1 MPSNI
6 DKGKALSAAGE
17 SPVIDR
23 AIWKP
28 LAFSSPN
35 FPSAGSDVYY
45 FSEGH
50 AEQCGSR
57 LPKYLF
63 PSFAFSCHLAAVNL
77 HADPTT
83 EQVFATFS
91 LTTDFSSPATT
102 TDKTFSGGGVTS
114 VVKTLSKS
122 ETNRKSKSYLML
134 PPSALDVFRHLE
146 DDDLEVYDLNN
157 RRWRFG
163 HMVSGSPP
171 MYVLT
176 SGWGHFVSSKML
188 VAGDAVVFV
197 RDADGIIFVGCR
209 RCDGDEC
216 DVMAMN
222 MEAASSSSTT
232 KTLRKKREEPEMVI
246 EAIRWAV
253 EEGEGMVEGRFYP
266 DSKLPVYVV
275 KKEVVETAMSVQ
287 WKRGMRVQKK
297 WERAVGFTC
306 WLHGTVRALS
316 PESIKNPWRMLE
328 VIWDKT
334 TCKRTME
341 NPWDVEPVQALIT
354 EMDKKKKIVDT
365 MPSKIDKG
373 KAPSAAG
380 VSPVID
386 RAIWKPLA
394 FSSPNI
400 PSAGSDVY
408 YFSEGHAEQCGSRLP
423 KYLFPSFAFPCH
435 LAAVN
440 LHSDPTTEQVF
451 ATFSLTTDFSS
462 PATTTAKTFSG
473 SGITSVVK
481 ILSESETNGKSKSKS
496 KSFALMLPP
505 RAHEVFR
512 NLEDDDLTV
521 YDLNNQRWRFGHRVS
536 GSPPMHGL
544 TSGWRHYISSKKL
557 VAGDAMVFVRDGDGI
572 IFVGCRRY
580 DGDECDTLRKKRE
593 EPEMVIEAIRWA
605 VEDGEGMVEGR
616 YYPDSRLPVY
626 VVKKEVVETAMRV
639 QWKRGMR
646 VQKKWEMADGFRCW
660 LHGSVRALS
669 PESFKNPWRMLEVI
683 WDKTTCDETTCKR
696 TMENPW
702 DVEPVQ
708 ALISEM
714 PEEEEILILD

>member
-1 MPSNI
+1 MPSKI

-102 TDKTFSGGGVTS
+102 TAKTFSGGGVTS

-122 ETNRKSKSYLML
+122 ETNRKNKSLVLTL
-134 PPSALDVFRHLE
+134 PSRAHEVFRNLK
-146 DDDLEVYDLNN
+146 DDDLDIYDLNN
-157 RRWRFG
+157 QRWRFG

-171 MYVLT
+171 MHVLT
-176 SGWGHFVSSKML
+176 SGWHHFFSSKNL
-188 VAGDAVVFV
+188 VAGDVVVFV
-197 RDADGIIFVGCR
+197 RDADGIIFVGFR
-209 RCDGDEC
+209 RCDSDEC
-216 DVMAMN
+216 DAIAMN
-222 MEAASSSSTT
+222 VDAASSSSTT

-246 EAIRWAV
+246 EAYRWAV
-253 EEGEGMVEGRFYP
+253 EYGEGMVEGRFYP

-297 WERAVGFTC
+297 WEMADGFTC

-354 EMDKKKKIVDT
+354 EM
-365 MPSKIDKG
+365 
-373 KAPSAAG
+373 
-380 VSPVID
+380 
-386 RAIWKPLA
+386 
-394 FSSPNI
+394 
-400 PSAGSDVY
+400 
-408 YFSEGHAEQCGSRLP
+408 
-423 KYLFPSFAFPCH
+423 
-435 LAAVN
+435 
-440 LHSDPTTEQVF
+440 
-451 ATFSLTTDFSS
+451 
-462 PATTTAKTFSG
+462 
-473 SGITSVVK
+473 
-481 ILSESETNGKSKSKS
+481 
-496 KSFALMLPP
+496 
-505 RAHEVFR
+505 
-512 NLEDDDLTV
+512 
-521 YDLNNQRWRFGHRVS
+521 
-536 GSPPMHGL
+536 
-544 TSGWRHYISSKKL
+544 
-557 VAGDAMVFVRDGDGI
+557 
-572 IFVGCRRY
+572 
-580 DGDECDTLRKKRE
+580 
-593 EPEMVIEAIRWA
+593 
-605 VEDGEGMVEGR
+605 
-616 YYPDSRLPVY
+616 
-626 VVKKEVVETAMRV
+626 
-639 QWKRGMR
+639 
-646 VQKKWEMADGFRCW
+646 
-660 LHGSVRALS
+660 
-669 PESFKNPWRMLEVI
+669 
-683 WDKTTCDETTCKR
+683 
-696 TMENPW
+696 
-702 DVEPVQ
+702 
-708 ALISEM
+708 